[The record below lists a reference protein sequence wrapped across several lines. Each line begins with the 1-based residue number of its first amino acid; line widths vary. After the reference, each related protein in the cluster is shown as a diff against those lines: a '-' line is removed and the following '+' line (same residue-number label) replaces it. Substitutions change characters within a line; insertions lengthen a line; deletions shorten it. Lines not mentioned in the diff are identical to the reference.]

1 MADDASTALGAHELA
16 GTFVNPKGMTK
27 KATAA
32 VTGQVAGGMAGTLAA
47 NMATGGAYS
56 GAPEVPNFG
65 RVGYLAVTDG
75 ELALVKTKTG
85 AFKMKIGDEVLAR
98 VPRSEIASTDLD
110 EGRMLSHLKIEFSNG
125 VAWEFDIPKQAKKST
140 QELVRALGGTFS

>member
-1 MADDASTALGAHELA
+1 MADDASNTLGARELA

-27 KATAA
+27 KMTAS
-32 VTGQVAGGMAGTLAA
+32 VTGQVAGGMVGTFAA

-65 RVGYLAVTDG
+65 RVGYLAVTDS

-98 VPRSEIASTDLD
+98 VPRSEITSTALD
-110 EGRMLSHLKIEFSNG
+110 EGRLLSHLKIEFSNG

-140 QELVRALGGTFS
+140 QGLVRALDG

>member
-1 MADDASTALGAHELA
+1 MADDASTALGAQELA

-32 VTGQVAGGMAGTLAA
+32 VTGQVAGGMVGTFAA

-56 GAPEVPNFG
+56 GTPEVPNFG
-65 RVGYLAVTDG
+65 RVGYLAATDS

-110 EGRMLSHLKIEFSNG
+110 EGRMLSHLKIEFSDG

>member
-1 MADDASTALGAHELA
+1 LADDASNTLGARELA

-27 KATAA
+27 KMTAS
-32 VTGQVAGGMAGTLAA
+32 VTGQVAGGMVGTFAA

-65 RVGYLAVTDG
+65 RVGYLAVTDS

-98 VPRSEIASTDLD
+98 VPRSEITSTALD
-110 EGRMLSHLKIEFSNG
+110 EGRLLSHLKIEFSNG

-140 QELVRALGGTFS
+140 QGLVRALDG

>member
-1 MADDASTALGAHELA
+1 MADDASTALGAQELA

-56 GAPEVPNFG
+56 GTPEVPNFG
-65 RVGYLAVTDG
+65 RVGYLAATDS

-110 EGRMLSHLKIEFSNG
+110 EGRMLSHLKIEFSDG

>member
-1 MADDASTALGAHELA
+1 LADDASNTLGAQELA

-27 KATAA
+27 KMTAS
-32 VTGQVAGGMAGTLAA
+32 VTGQVAGGMVGTFAA

-65 RVGYLAVTDG
+65 RVGYLAVTDSD
-75 ELALVKTKTG
+75 LALVKTKTG

-98 VPRSEIASTDLD
+98 VPRSEIASTALD
-110 EGRMLSHLKIEFSNG
+110 EGKLLSHLKIEFSNG

-140 QELVRALGGTFS
+140 QGLVRALDG

>member
-1 MADDASTALGAHELA
+1 MADDASTALGAQELA

-27 KATAA
+27 KMTASVA
-32 VTGQVAGGMAGTLAA
+32 GQQIGGMAGTLAA
-47 NMATGGAYS
+47 NTATGGAYS

-98 VPRSEIASTDLD
+98 VPRGDIASTELD

-125 VAWEFDIPKQAKKST
+125 VAWEFDIAKQAKKST
-140 QELVRALGGTFS
+140 QALVRALGGTFS